1 MSNDFASAVD
11 RLVDATADIAL
22 KAFSG
27 AVIFILADGFLGF
40 LLGALFPQAH
50 IFPFSF
56 TSYFCAVFICFSEK
70 IGVLYSLILLYFLFW
85 ALGKV
90 IFIMRQPLFLDRV
103 KSDYTSLFP
112 ESNKLLENF
121 RSIRR
126 RVVLKLKKEL
136 PEKELVESLN
146 LATNDYM
153 LYQILG
159 KFYGTLL
166 VRRRSGEADDIA
178 FVGTNLIFVLF
189 LLLYLYFW
197 KLLPSYHC
205 GAVSFLLIGVF
216 AVFSLYRIFLR
227 LVAGRFIS
235 RNMRF
240 YINYLLDTESLKE
253 KISDGKSVKDKNG
266 SAKV

>member
-40 LLGALFPQAH
+40 LLGALFPQVH

-56 TSYFCAVFICFSEK
+56 TCYFCAVFIWFSEK
-70 IGVLYSLILLYFLFW
+70 IGTLYSLIFLYFLFW
-85 ALGKV
+85 ALGKL

-103 KSDYTSLFP
+103 KSDYTSLFS
-112 ESNKLLENF
+112 ENNELLENF
-121 RSIRR
+121 RSVRR
-126 RVVLKLKKEL
+126 RVILRLEREL
-136 PEKELVESLN
+136 PKDLLESIN
-146 LATNDYM
+146 LSTNDYM

-159 KFYGTLL
+159 KFYGSSP
-166 VRRRSGEADDIA
+166 VKRRSGEADDIA

-189 LLLYLYFW
+189 LLLFLYFW
-197 KLLPSYHC
+197 KLWPSYHC
-205 GAVSFLLIGVF
+205 GAVAFLLFGAF
-216 AVFSLYRIFLR
+216 AVYGLYRIFLK

-240 YINYLLDTESLKE
+240 YINYLLDAESLKE
-253 KISDGKSVKDKNG
+253 KVSRKKPAEEGDSSKK
-266 SAKV
+266 

>member
-40 LLGALFPQAH
+40 LLGALFPQVH

-56 TSYFCAVFICFSEK
+56 TCYFCAVFIWFSEK
-70 IGVLYSLILLYFLFW
+70 IGTLYSLIFLYFLFW
-85 ALGKV
+85 ALGKL

-103 KSDYTSLFP
+103 KSDYTSLFS
-112 ESNKLLENF
+112 ENNELLENF
-121 RSIRR
+121 RSVRR
-126 RVVLKLKKEL
+126 RVILRLEREL
-136 PEKELVESLN
+136 PKDLLESIN
-146 LATNDYM
+146 LSTNDYM

-159 KFYGTLL
+159 KFYGSSP
-166 VRRRSGEADDIA
+166 VKRRSGEADDIA

-189 LLLYLYFW
+189 LLLFLYFW
-197 KLLPSYHC
+197 KLWPSYHC
-205 GAVSFLLIGVF
+205 WAVAFLLFGAF
-216 AVFSLYRIFLR
+216 AVYGLYRIFLK

-240 YINYLLDTESLKE
+240 YINYLLDAESLKE
-253 KISDGKSVKDKNG
+253 KVSRKKPAEEGDSSKK
-266 SAKV
+266 